1 MRITAES
8 FPSLHAD
15 TRRIVRSFAS
25 RYVGRDRADDAA
37 QETYLRVWAAR
48 DTFIGET
55 RDDLRK
61 WMLSITAN
69 TCRDMLRRSAI
80 RRADSI
86 DSATETG
93 DSLASLL
100 PGGEGVASEATDAIR
115 RLNEILSTL
124 PPESAEVLRLFMSGR
139 SEADIAGI
147 LGIPAGT
154 VKSRLFKARQRVRD
168 AWEG

>member
-8 FPSLHAD
+8 FPSIHAD

-37 QETYLRVWAAR
+37 QETFLRVWSAR
-48 DTFIGET
+48 DTFVGET
-55 RDDLRK
+55 HNDLRK

-69 TCRDMLRRSAI
+69 VCRDALRRSRI

-86 DSATETG
+86 DVPTETG
-93 DSLASLL
+93 DTIAAML
-100 PGGEGVASEATDAIR
+100 PGGEGVASEATDSIR
-115 RLNEILSTL
+115 RLNEILDSL
-124 PPESAEVLRLFMSGR
+124 PAESAEVLRLSMSGM
-139 SEADIAGI
+139 SEADIADT